1 MADEVYDTLLGQLMS
16 LRIVPGSRVTIDALA
31 RDLGVSQTPIRD
43 ALNRMEA
50 EGLVVRVPHAGYRIP
65 PQITRQRFEDMVEIR
80 LLLEPAAA
88 RRAAERASSEQ
99 VDGLR
104 RMLEEMAELV
114 GADGLVAYGAF
125 GLRDAAFHDLVAVS
139 AENEVIRE
147 ALARLHTHVHLFR
160 LLYDTQVTYSA
171 MGEHDDV
178 LRAIAARDPDAAA
191 YAMRQH
197 ILRSGE
203 RFRRLFAGR
212 RRGTAW
218 RQGLTCDPGHGMLPK
233 IGSDRIRPN
242 RSRLPT
248 RCEEK
253 QVPRALLLTGDAAEE
268 LDTMYP
274 YYRVQEGGWDVDVAS
289 RTMRP
294 VQLVIHEFDPDSD
307 AYVEKNG
314 RKLPVDV
321 PWADVDVQRYDALII
336 PGGRAPEWI
345 RVDAD
350 VRRITEHF
358 FARDLP
364 IALVCHGAQ
373 VPAVYGL
380 LKGRKTACFPPITGD
395 MENAGATVIDAPD
408 VVDGNLVS
416 CRGWPDM
423 PQFGRAMM
431 ELFSSSVSAAAV

>member
-1 MADEVYDTLLGQLMS
+1 MDWIHL
-16 LRIVPGSRVTIDALA
+16 
-31 RDLGVSQTPIRD
+31 
-43 ALNRMEA
+43 
-50 EGLVVRVPHAGYRIP
+50 
-65 PQITRQRFEDMVEIR
+65 TR
-80 LLLEPAAA
+80 P
-88 RRAAERASSEQ
+88 S
-99 VDGLR
+99 
-104 RMLEEMAELV
+104 
-114 GADGLVAYGAF
+114 
-125 GLRDAAFHDLVAVS
+125 
-139 AENEVIRE
+139 
-147 ALARLHTHVHLFR
+147 
-160 LLYDTQVTYSA
+160 
-171 MGEHDDV
+171 
-178 LRAIAARDPDAAA
+178 
-191 YAMRQH
+191 
-197 ILRSGE
+197 
-203 RFRRLFAGR
+203 
-212 RRGTAW
+212 
-218 RQGLTCDPGHGMLPK
+218 
-233 IGSDRIRPN
+233 
-242 RSRLPT
+242 
-248 RCEEK
+248 CEEK

-274 YYRVQEGGWDVDVAS
+274 YYRVQEGGWDVDVSS
-289 RTMRP
+289 RTMRD
-294 VQLVIHEFDPDSD
+294 VQLVIHEFDPNSD

-321 PWADVDVQRYDALII
+321 TWAEVDVERYDALII

-358 FARDLP
+358 FARNLP

-431 ELFSSSVSAAAV
+431 EVFSKSIDSASA

>member
-1 MADEVYDTLLGQLMS
+1 M
-16 LRIVPGSRVTIDALA
+16 
-31 RDLGVSQTPIRD
+31 
-43 ALNRMEA
+43 
-50 EGLVVRVPHAGYRIP
+50 
-65 PQITRQRFEDMVEIR
+65 
-80 LLLEPAAA
+80 
-88 RRAAERASSEQ
+88 
-99 VDGLR
+99 
-104 RMLEEMAELV
+104 
-114 GADGLVAYGAF
+114 
-125 GLRDAAFHDLVAVS
+125 
-139 AENEVIRE
+139 
-147 ALARLHTHVHLFR
+147 
-160 LLYDTQVTYSA
+160 
-171 MGEHDDV
+171 
-178 LRAIAARDPDAAA
+178 
-191 YAMRQH
+191 
-197 ILRSGE
+197 
-203 RFRRLFAGR
+203 
-212 RRGTAW
+212 
-218 RQGLTCDPGHGMLPK
+218 
-233 IGSDRIRPN
+233 
-242 RSRLPT
+242 
-248 RCEEK
+248 
-253 QVPRALLLTGDAAEE
+253 
-268 LDTMYP
+268 
-274 YYRVQEGGWDVDVAS
+274 QEGGWDVDVAS

-321 PWADVDVQRYDALII
+321 PWADVDVARYDALII

-358 FARDLP
+358 FAQDLP

-431 ELFSSSVSAAAV
+431 DLFAKHVDSTST